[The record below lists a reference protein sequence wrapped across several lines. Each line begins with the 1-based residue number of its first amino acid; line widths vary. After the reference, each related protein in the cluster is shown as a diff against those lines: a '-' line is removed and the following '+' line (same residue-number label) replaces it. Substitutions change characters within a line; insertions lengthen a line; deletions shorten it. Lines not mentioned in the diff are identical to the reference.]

1 MMKSLSPIEQR
12 LQALQLTLP
21 PAPKPVGNYLPYRLT
36 GNLLFLAGS
45 ICLRDGSMAYTGAV
59 GDERTIAEG
68 ADAARLCAI
77 NQLAILQGALGSL
90 DRVQQMVSLA
100 GFVWAVPGFT
110 DSPAV
115 VNGASDLFVEVFG
128 EQGRHS
134 RTAVSVSGLPAGST
148 VELQSVW
155 EVC

>member
-1 MMKSLSPIEQR
+1 MKPPSAIEER
-12 LQALQLTLP
+12 LAALRLTLP
-21 PAPKPVGNYLPYRLT
+21 PAPEPVGNYLPYRRT
-36 GNLLFLAGS
+36 GNLLYLAGS
-45 ICLRDGSMAYTGAV
+45 ICLRDGRMVYTGAV
-59 GDERTIAEG
+59 GAERTIAEG

-77 NQLAILQGALGSL
+77 NQLAILSGALGSL

-115 VNGASDLFVEVFG
+115 INGASDLLVEVFG
-128 EQGRHS
+128 DKGRHS